1 MPPKVKV
8 TKEEIILC
16 ALELVRKKGAEGL
29 NARELAAEMGF
40 STQPPT
46 LLAAALKQCAQGQVF
61 IFLITPFSHWHPIA
75 LTWNLRCKDFGE
87 SWGKC
92 AEIGLRRLLLHIP
105 MAAAL
110 GPASSSRVCPPLGG
124 RGSAPVSGA

>member
-1 MPPKVKV
+1 MVRTLLIPLLGCVCSSSPSGI
-8 TKEEIILC
+8 TLC
-16 ALELVRKKGAEGL
+16 LLHRGV
-29 NARELAAEMGF
+29 GF

-46 LLAAALKQCAQGQVF
+46 FLAAALEQCAQGQVF
-61 IFLITPFSHWHPIA
+61 RFLIIPFLPVASYSSH
-75 LTWNLRCKDFGE
+75 LESKEQNFGE
-87 SWGKC
+87 SWGKY

>member
-1 MPPKVKV
+1 VGGEDFVDTSPGVCVFSSSPSGI
-8 TKEEIILC
+8 TLC
-16 ALELVRKKGAEGL
+16 LLHRG
-29 NARELAAEMGF
+29 MGF

-110 GPASSSRVCPPLGG
+110 GLASSSRVCPPLGG

>member
-1 MPPKVKV
+1 MGGEDLVDTSPGGSVFFSSPSGI
-8 TKEEIILC
+8 TLC
-16 ALELVRKKGAEGL
+16 LFHRG
-29 NARELAAEMGF
+29 MGF

-46 LLAAALKQCAQGQVF
+46 FLAAALEQCAQGQVF
-61 IFLITPFSHWHPIA
+61 IFLITPFSQWHPIA
-75 LTWNLRCKDFGE
+75 LTWNLRRGDFGE
-87 SWGKC
+87 SWGKY
-92 AEIGLRRLLLHIP
+92 AEIGLRLLHIP